1 MSLLPH
7 HTTPPAGKGTDPLE
21 KGPMKP
27 FGNVLMNIDQDR
39 RNAYWLMKA

>member
-27 FGNVLMNIDQDR
+27 FGNVLMNID
-39 RNAYWLMKA
+39 